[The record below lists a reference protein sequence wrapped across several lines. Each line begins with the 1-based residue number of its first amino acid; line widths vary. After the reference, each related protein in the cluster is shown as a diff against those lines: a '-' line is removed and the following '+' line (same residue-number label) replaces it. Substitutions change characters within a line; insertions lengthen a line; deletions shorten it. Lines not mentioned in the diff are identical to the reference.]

1 MADRVAATGILLVGG
16 ASERFGSPK
25 ALAAF
30 RGESLAERGW
40 RTLRDVCAEVLA
52 VGKADDESELPFELV
67 DDGTDERAPVFGV
80 IAGLRAAA
88 YESCVFLPVDC
99 PLVTPALLREL
110 LEASAV
116 PQTGPLPG
124 VYTQAMLAELESR
137 VAVGE
142 RSLRG
147 VNLTVL
153 EVDESR
159 VFDVDTPTDLV
170 VAASVAFDDAVD
182 ERPVLPPDDDALRE
196 LSSDFWATTLWAAR
210 RLRKGDVFVAV
221 DAVNGAMKRSVVTL
235 LGWHAKAVD
244 PEAAVLEDG
253 RQVERWADAGA
264 LSALELAYAHYELRD
279 AARALWET
287 IDLFQ
292 GLEEETASRL
302 GIATELGLEELRRRV
317 ADVVRDPRPGRTL
330 WP

>member
-1 MADRVAATGILLVGG
+1 MADRVDATGILLVGG

-25 ALAAF
+25 ALALF

-40 RTLRDVCAEVLA
+40 RTLRDACAEVLA
-52 VGKADDESELPFELV
+52 VGKAHDESELPFELV

-88 YESCVFLPVDC
+88 YETCVVLPVDC

-110 LEASAV
+110 LNAGAV

-124 VYTQAMLAELESR
+124 VYTQAMLAELEAR

-182 ERPVLPPDDDALRE
+182 ERPVLPPDDAALHE
-196 LSSDFWATTLWAAR
+196 LASDFWATALWAGR

-244 PEAAVLEDG
+244 PEALVLEGG

-264 LSALELAYAHYELRD
+264 LSALELAYAHYDLRD

-292 GLEEETASRL
+292 GLDEETASRL
-302 GIATELGLEELRRRV
+302 GLSTELDDADLRRRV
-317 ADVVRDPRPGRTL
+317 AEVVRDPRPGATL